1 MPAGG
6 RNRVFVVTFAQ
17 GVPRNSRGRARLQS
31 FSIYSWRGSAGAES
45 RNDAREK
52 PPADAEKLERR
63 QTGSMEF
70 ILRLIATMAGIWVAT
85 LIVPSINFADGT
97 SLASTLIAL
106 AVIALVFTLVNSLIK
121 PLVKVLA
128 FPLYILTFGL
138 FAIVT
143 DALLFM
149 LTGALSTSIGIPF
162 ETGGFWASF
171 FGAVITAIVSSP
183 VAGLIGA
190 KKDK

>member
-1 MPAGG
+1 M
-6 RNRVFVVTFAQ
+6 
-17 GVPRNSRGRARLQS
+17 
-31 FSIYSWRGSAGAES
+31 
-45 RNDAREK
+45 
-52 PPADAEKLERR
+52 
-63 QTGSMEF
+63 
-70 ILRLIATMAGIWVAT
+70 
-85 LIVPSINFADGT
+85 
-97 SLASTLIAL
+97 
-106 AVIALVFTLVNSLIK
+106 IALVFTLVNSLIK

-149 LTGALSTSIGIPF
+149 LTGALSTSVGIPF

-171 FGAVITAIVSSP
+171 FGAVITAIVSSL